1 MTVGHTNH
9 QIINH
14 KGKPVAVVIPYDEYK
29 ALINAEITV
38 SQTAATDEQ
47 VLIPH
52 EVVGYV
58 LKHGFTQ
65 MRAWREY
72 LGMTQ
77 EEVASR
83 AGLKQ
88 PSYARMESGN
98 AKVRIATLKRIAKA
112 MNIQSEQLHLDDIG

>member
-29 ALINAEITV
+29 ALMGSETMA
-38 SQTAATDEQ
+38 SQAAATAEQ

-52 EVVGYV
+52 EVVGFV
-58 LKHGFTQ
+58 VKHGFTQ

-72 LGMTQ
+72 LGLTQ

-83 AGLKQ
+83 AGMKQ

-98 AKVRIATLKRIAKA
+98 VKVRLVTLKRIADA
-112 MNIQSEQLHLDDIG
+112 MGIEMEQLDLDD